1 MIKQRVK
8 LAKLK
13 TDDGKFDFSQK
24 NVPVGTT
31 FWIDA
36 RSIGLMPYKRIDTGE
51 FFQALVVETA
61 EEGIHIPVELL
72 EFSSDFE
79 VIK

>member
-24 NVPVGTT
+24 GVPVGTV
-31 FWIDA
+31 FWVDA
-36 RSIGLMPYKRIDTGE
+36 RSIRLMPYKSLDTGE
-51 FFQALVVETA
+51 FFETVVVETA
-61 EEGIHIPVELL
+61 EERIHIPVELL